1 MEELLKMASIIP
13 AILIL
18 FLGAAVLIT
27 AIQGL
32 FLFVEIITRL
42 TQRVRKIIQK
52 KFEE

>member
-27 AIQGL
+27 AMQGL
-32 FLFVEIITRL
+32 FLFVEIITCL
-42 TQRVRKIIQK
+42 TQRIRKLIAK
-52 KFEE
+52 HFEE